1 MNDSEKIKKI
11 KYLFKQQID
20 WYNTY
25 KDDPDYVYDELWNTF
40 GLCKRGDWVDFIK
53 LLLNKDDK

>member
-40 GLCKRGDWVDFIK
+40 G
-53 LLLNKDDK
+53 